1 MPYFRRGKGGE
12 FAGAHFSDFA
22 HIGGS
27 PSEIF
32 FTLILNPL
40 QTFGYLTNPND
51 LEFYVELLGP
61 LGFLSLLAPVVL
73 LVPASQF
80 LVMTLPSE
88 QFFASIGW
96 WYHALVIPFVWT
108 SAIVGLSRFEWLM
121 KTLTDRTEFPLS
133 RLICPPILN
142 LKSGETVFRFV
153 IPVLLITGLLIGYG
167 SGIFAPGKTNELLE
181 TSESTDVKAMDA
193 ALEQIPSNA
202 SVGAQWRFL
211 PKLATRSN
219 LQLVPG
225 LDGEP
230 DYIIIS
236 PNESSPFY
244 STPDG
249 YSEFVGNI
257 QSNSNYRK
265 VFEQSGIV
273 VYKSTSERED
283 R

>member
-1 MPYFRRGKGGE
+1 
-12 FAGAHFSDFA
+12 
-22 HIGGS
+22 
-27 PSEIF
+27 
-32 FTLILNPL
+32 
-40 QTFGYLTNPND
+40 
-51 LEFYVELLGP
+51 
-61 LGFLSLLAPVVL
+61 
-73 LVPASQF
+73 
-80 LVMTLPSE
+80 
-88 QFFASIGW
+88 
-96 WYHALVIPFVWT
+96 
-108 SAIVGLSRFEWLM
+108 
-121 KTLTDRTEFPLS
+121 
-133 RLICPPILN
+133 
-142 LKSGETVFRFV
+142 
-153 IPVLLITGLLIGYG
+153 LLITGLLIGYG

-225 LDGEP
+225 LNGEP